1 AESARIRSVSIVPLL
16 PRCRLTGI
24 VQVFVNLYRPTHSC
38 CLTRSLSRLVG
49 RLDGDGRAVYL
60 GAPHP
65 PTSTILPLGGIP
77 GSTSRIP
84 TLGLSPNRAAPAPPG
99 FITVTVLS
107 TSSNNGRCVWPY
119 TITSARGNAA
129 CSFAGVGLPSAPRSP
144 PSSAKRYMS
153 PRPARPCPTTA
164 VPCRGSIVGL

>member
-1 AESARIRSVSIVPLL
+1 MTVGSSNAPATISLAVKRAIWAPNGN
-16 PRCRLTGI
+16 CTGLR
-24 VQVFVNLYRPTHSC
+24 NLYRPTHSC

-77 GSTSRIP
+77 GSSSRIP

-129 CSFAGVGLPSAPRSP
+129 QSFAGVGLPSDPRSS
-144 PSSAKRYMS
+144 PSSAKRYKS
-153 PRPARPCPTTA
+153 PRPAVQCQLA
-164 VPCRGSIVGL
+164 